1 MESIK
6 AMSWIRN
13 LTNTYANLD
22 EENQKEPTLDEA
34 ATSKSLVF
42 QPRSAGRSSADRLHV
57 VAMKTAEEL
66 VRAVEN
72 IATPDSDSVKYEFP
86 KKHDY
91 KKDEAKTA
99 KEITKLVVSMRKILA
114 QATKLGEY
122 Q

>member
-91 KKDEAKTA
+91 KKDEAKVV
-99 KEITKLVVSMRKILA
+99 KELTKIASALSKLTK
-114 QATKLGEY
+114 QASKLKG
-122 Q
+122 